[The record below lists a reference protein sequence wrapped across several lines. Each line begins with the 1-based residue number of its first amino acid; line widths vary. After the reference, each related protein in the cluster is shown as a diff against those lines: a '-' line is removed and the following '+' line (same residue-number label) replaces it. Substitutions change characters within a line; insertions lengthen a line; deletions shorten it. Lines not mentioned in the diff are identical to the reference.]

1 MSQSFETRI
10 MILSR
15 RLFREVDLA
24 DPFFDSLK
32 QDYGEF
38 PNWFATKANEPAYV
52 SQDEDGN
59 LNGFL
64 FLKIEEGRVSDTV
77 PPLPTARRLKVG
89 TFKIHAHGTRLGERF
104 IKKIF
109 DNAVA
114 ENIDEIYL
122 TLFARHEGLSSLFSQ
137 YGFSKRAE
145 KTSQNGTEDVLVRRL
160 YSTSENILASYP
172 VITLRGHR
180 AYLLSLYPQWHTRLL
195 PDSKLHLEGPDL
207 IKDVAHTNSIH
218 KVYLCG
224 MSGVEHLRTG
234 DVLVIY
240 RTTDNK
246 GPAHYR
252 SVATS
257 VCVVE
262 EYRPITSFTT
272 LEEFMRYCAPYS
284 VFTETELQDFWRRRS
299 YPHVIRFSYNIA
311 LQKRVTRKSL
321 IEECGMDGESYWGFL
336 PLNSEQFSKLIE
348 KGKVNESLIVH

>member
-1 MSQSFETRI
+1 

-15 RLFREVDLA
+15 RLFRQLDLA

-32 QDYGEF
+32 QDYREF
-38 PNWFATKANEPAYV
+38 SNWFATKADESAYV
-52 SQDEDGN
+52 SEDDYGK

-64 FLKIEEGRVSDTV
+64 YLKIEDGQVSDTV

-114 ENIDEIYL
+114 DKVDEIYL
-122 TLFARHEGLSSLFSQ
+122 TLFAKHQGLVSLLSQ
-137 YGFSKRAE
+137 YGFRKRAA
-145 KTSQNGTEDVLVRRL
+145 KTSQNGTEDVLVRSL
-160 YSTSENILASYP
+160 HSTSENLLANYP
-172 VITLRGHR
+172 VINLRDHR
-180 AYLLSLYPQWHTRLL
+180 MYLLSLYPQWHTRLL

-207 IKDVAHTNSIH
+207 IKDVSHTNGIH
-218 KVYLCG
+218 KVYLCA
-224 MSGVEHLRTG
+224 MSGVESLKIG

-262 EYRPITSFTT
+262 EYRPITSLAT

-284 VFTETELQDFWRRRS
+284 VFTETELREFWRRKS
-299 YPHVIRFSYNIA
+299 YPHIIRFTYNIA

-321 IEECGMDGESYWGFL
+321 IEDCGVDGESYWGFL
-336 PLNSEQFSKLIE
+336 PLNFEQFSKLME
-348 KGKVNESLIVH
+348 KGKVNESLIIY